1 LSDTLLPR
9 VDIIGIGT
17 DELMGGFE
25 DVGFCCAG
33 YFGAGGIE
41 VREPGLGEVDGG
53 VFGVEGY

>member
-1 LSDTLLPR
+1 
-9 VDIIGIGT
+9 
-17 DELMGGFE
+17 MGGFE